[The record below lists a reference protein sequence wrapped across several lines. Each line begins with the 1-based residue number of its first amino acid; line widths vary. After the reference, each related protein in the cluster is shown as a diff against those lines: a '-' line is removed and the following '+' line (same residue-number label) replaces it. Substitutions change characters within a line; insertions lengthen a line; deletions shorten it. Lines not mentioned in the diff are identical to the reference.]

1 MLALGG
7 AVTVSV
13 PVPFVNASETMRW
26 SMSKACVLAP
36 LRISAT
42 EAMLAAFGVLTWK
55 LPP

>member
-1 MLALGG
+1 MFAFGG

-13 PVPFVNASETMRW
+13 PLPRVNASEIMRC

-42 EAMLAAFGVLTWK
+42 EAMAAAFGVLTWK
-55 LPP
+55 LAP